1 MVIPRKRR
9 KCCVESLPPV
19 TYYKPAGIP
28 LRELDEVKLTVE
40 EFEALRLKDLEG
52 LEQIECAEK
61 MGVARTTFQRVLYA
75 ARAKIAEALV
85 NGKAL
90 RIEGGAYIVATEKYR
105 CSNCGREFA
114 VHPVIKDSQLCCPDC
129 GKNYVQRGDFQRG
142 PGHKNGSCRRDS
154 VIVSADRKEGPD
166 DSEPKE

>member
-1 MVIPRKRR
+1 MPRKRR

-75 ARAKIAEALV
+75 AREKIAEALV

-90 RIEGGAYIVATEKYR
+90 RIEGGEYILYTESYR
-105 CSNCGREFA
+105 CSTCGREFA
-114 VHPVIKDSQLCCPDC
+114 VQPEKKGRKLCCPGC
-129 GKNYVQRGDFQRG
+129 GKKSVQRAHFQRG
-142 PGHKNGSCRRDS
+142 SGVR
-154 VIVSADRKEGPD
+154 
-166 DSEPKE
+166 

>member
-1 MVIPRKRR
+1 MDSQGIKQGVIFIPRKRK
-9 KCCVESLPPV
+9 KCCVESLPPA

-75 ARAKIAEALV
+75 AREKIAEALV

-90 RIEGGAYIVATEKYR
+90 RIEGGEYIVSTERYL
-105 CSNCGREFA
+105 CSTCGREFA
-114 VHPVIKDSQLCCPDC
+114 VHPEKKGRQLCCPAC
-129 GKNYVQRGDFQRG
+129 GKKSVKRANFQRG
-142 PGHKNGSCRRDS
+142 PGVK
-154 VIVSADRKEGPD
+154 
-166 DSEPKE
+166 

>member
-1 MVIPRKRR
+1 
-9 KCCVESLPPV
+9 
-19 TYYKPAGIP
+19 
-28 LRELDEVKLTVE
+28 
-40 EFEALRLKDLEG
+40 
-52 LEQIECAEK
+52 
-61 MGVARTTFQRVLYA
+61 
-75 ARAKIAEALV
+75 
-85 NGKAL
+85 
-90 RIEGGAYIVATEKYR
+90 VATEKYR